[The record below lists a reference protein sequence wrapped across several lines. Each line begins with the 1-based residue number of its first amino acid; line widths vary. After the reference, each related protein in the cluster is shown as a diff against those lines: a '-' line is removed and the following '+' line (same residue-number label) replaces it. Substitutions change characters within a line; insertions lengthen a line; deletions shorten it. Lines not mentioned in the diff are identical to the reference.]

1 MLLLARSR
9 KGALKHAWQCLA
21 ELSQLGSACL
31 CRASMQAAAIH
42 GDINQ
47 AQRTAAVEGFKS
59 GKVSC
64 SLVHS

>member
-1 MLLLARSR
+1 
-9 KGALKHAWQCLA
+9 
-21 ELSQLGSACL
+21 
-31 CRASMQAAAIH
+31 MQAAAIH